1 MRLASILPRASL
13 DPVAVASLPDGTWME
28 LAALTGRQATR
39 IQDFLPWVLQ
49 HQAHLEERAASWHGP
64 RYRQSEFSFLPP
76 VVRPA
81 AFRDFDAFE
90 GHVKA
95 CRGRAGLGM
104 PGAWYESPLFH
115 FANRLSLVGQ
125 GGSVCAPSGSR
136 ELDFGLA
143 LGVVIGRRGRE
154 ISVDR
159 AWDYVAG
166 FTVVNDLCAR
176 DLETKALSAGLWPV
190 KGKDF
195 ATAVGP
201 WLSLRSSLAGR
212 IQGERL
218 QLAMSARVN
227 GRLVATADSAS
238 LFHSIP
244 AMIAHASADAEL
256 FPGDLL
262 STGAAEHGSLLESGS
277 GAEGW
282 LKPGDRVCLEVECI
296 GSLETHIV
304 ARSALGYSGNPFP
317 PEPAIATL

>member
-1 MRLASILPRASL
+1 
-13 DPVAVASLPDGTWME
+13 ME

-39 IQDFLPWVLQ
+39 IQDFLPWVLL
-49 HQAHLEERAASWHGP
+49 HQAHLEERAAAWHGP
-64 RYRQSEFSFLPP
+64 RYRQSEFSFMPP
-76 VVRPA
+76 VLRPA

-95 CRGRAGLGM
+95 CRGRAGLAL
-104 PGAWYESPLFH
+104 PAAWYEAPLFQ

-125 GGSVCAPSGSR
+125 GGSVCAPQGAR

-154 ISVDR
+154 IPVDR

-166 FTVVNDLCAR
+166 FTVLNDLCAR
-176 DLETKALSAGLWPV
+176 DIETRALSAGLWPA

-201 WLSLRSSLAGR
+201 WLSLRSTFSGR
-212 IQGERL
+212 IHGERL
-218 QLAMSARVN
+218 QLAMQAQVN
-227 GRLVATADSAS
+227 GRTVASADTQD

-244 AMIAHASADAEL
+244 SMIAHASADAEL

-262 STGAAEHGSLLESGS
+262 STGAAGGGSLLESGA
-277 GAEGW
+277 GEGW
-282 LKPGDRVCLEVECI
+282 LKPGDRVCLEIECI
-296 GSLETHIV
+296 GTLETNIV
-304 ARSALGYSGNPFP
+304 SRASQGHSGYPFP
-317 PEPAIATL
+317 PEPASLAL

>member
-1 MRLASILPRASL
+1 
-13 DPVAVASLPDGTWME
+13 ME

-39 IQDFLPWVLQ
+39 IQDFLPWVLL
-49 HQAHLEERAASWHGP
+49 HQSHLEERAAAWHGP

-76 VVRPA
+76 VLRPA

-90 GHVKA
+90 VHVKA
-95 CRGRAGLGM
+95 CRARAGLGM
-104 PGAWYESPLFH
+104 PEPWYEAPLFH

-125 GGSVCAPSGSR
+125 GGEVCAPSGSR

-154 ISVDR
+154 IPMER

-176 DLETKALSAGLWPV
+176 DLETKTLSAGLWPA

-201 WLSLRSSLAGR
+201 WLSLRNGFAGR

-218 QLAMSARVN
+218 QLAMSAHVN
-227 GRLVATADSAS
+227 GRLVATADTAS
-238 LFHSIP
+238 LHHSIP

-262 STGAAEHGSLLESGS
+262 STGAAGGGSLLET
-277 GAEGW
+277 GAGLGGW
-282 LKPGDRVCLEVECI
+282 LKPGDRVSLEVECI
-296 GSLETHIV
+296 GTLDTHIV
-304 ARSALGYSGNPFP
+304 ARSTLGYSGTPFP
-317 PEPAIATL
+317 SEPASIAL